1 MTEPTLDVTKLLAS
15 WTAGDPEAL
24 DRLLP
29 VVYEGLRRLARN
41 RMRLE
46 RPGQSLQPTALVNE
60 AYMRLARMKRLQ
72 WQDRAHFFA
81 LCGRLMRHILVDA
94 ARARKFAKRA
104 GGGVRVAFDEAILP
118 LASRDPDVVALDDA
132 LTALEDMDPRKSR
145 VVELRFFAGLSVE
158 ETAAVLGV
166 STDPVSRDWKFAKPW
181 LYRELRDERRLAH

>member
-1 MTEPTLDVTKLLAS
+1 MTEPTLDVTKLLAA

-29 VVYEGLRRLARN
+29 VVYDELRRLARN

-72 WQDRAHFFA
+72 WQDRAHFFG

-166 STDPVSRDWKFAKPW
+166 STDTVSRDWKFAKTW
-181 LYRELRDERRLAH
+181 LYRELRDARRLAH

>member
-1 MTEPTLDVTKLLAS
+1 MISITCTSCTKVLEIDDAFAGGVCRCQFCGTIQTVPKPKLAKSGASPAASKTLYQRKVPL
-15 WTAGDPEAL
+15 
-24 DRLLP
+24 
-29 VVYEGLRRLARN
+29 
-41 RMRLE
+41 
-46 RPGQSLQPTALVNE
+46 PGQSGTGLEN
-60 AYMRLARMKRLQ
+60 
-72 WQDRAHFFA
+72 
-81 LCGRLMRHILVDA
+81 LVDA

-166 STDPVSRDWKFAKPW
+166 STDTVSRDWKFAKTW
-181 LYRELRDERRLAH
+181 LYRELRDARRLAH